1 METRHFIKTLCKQKV
16 KIIFLSTLIALNVKW
31 VTRFSDIFFF
41 QYFKVSFWALIIE
54 SFCLFIFFSII
65 KIFVLFLFNMIFWD
79 FVYLENWFDLVH
91 GLLPWK
97 TKSLFHPGNMLPV
110 SKVLPEL
117 TREWNILQ
125 TNNCVSVT

>member
-79 FVYLENWFDLVH
+79 FVYVEN
-91 GLLPWK
+91 
-97 TKSLFHPGNMLPV
+97 
-110 SKVLPEL
+110 
-117 TREWNILQ
+117 
-125 TNNCVSVT
+125 